1 MGGFVLVYAA
11 FTAFAWWVRMAT
23 APLWMDE
30 IFTYYQVDAKTF
42 PQLLDS
48 LHSGINQLPYL
59 YFLLMWLLGQWV
71 TLTDPVLRMPSAVF
85 AVATAAVLHR
95 WLSRRFGHA
104 VAFAAV
110 VGALYLSVESRR
122 YMAEAR
128 PYSLY
133 ALAAMLNLVSA
144 SRLVGDERGS
154 AGRWWWNAVAS
165 GLLPSIHYTGIVYS
179 GGLLGAA
186 LLSAPRDW
194 PHWRRVAASFTAGWL
209 IFGLIHFGQ
218 VSEIVAA
225 GGARWIPRPDAA
237 EAFNVLV
244 SQLKLPGIVAWMC
257 AAGLIL
263 RMFAAA
269 GASGGGTAPGSGP
282 ATAEDRFF
290 CWAAVAWLLFPSVLF
305 LMAAAGL
312 PNMAL
317 SRYFQPSHLAVATAS
332 ALVLHPFLNRGGFW
346 PPRASTSSARRS
358 RLVPLAVGGIV
369 AFFVMQWM
377 LADRALVASFSVS
390 GRDLVRTRYAP
401 FFHSVLPGVTN
412 DWDAF
417 FEYNYHSHGQL
428 NLTLLVNTQQ
438 DVAQW
443 KRFHHDLRV
452 MTPVDLSF
460 FNDFWFFPWPV
471 AYRFWVFPWPVA
483 DQLFDIGEWCA
494 SNQCTVVDRMPL
506 KYGFASHVVKQEPA
520 GPLSPR

>member
-1 MGGFVLVYAA
+1 VALVMGAFVLVYVAL
-11 FTAFAWWVRMAT
+11 TAFAGWVRMAT

-48 LHSGINQLPYL
+48 LHSGINQLPYA

-71 TLTDPVLRMPSAVF
+71 TLTDSVLRMPSAVF

-110 VGALYLSVESRR
+110 VGALYLSAESRW

-133 ALAAMLNLVSA
+133 VLAAALNLVAA
-144 SRLVGDERGS
+144 SRLVADERGS
-154 AGRWWWNAVAS
+154 VGPWWWNAVAS
-165 GLLPSIHYTGIVYS
+165 GLLPSIHYTGLAYS

-186 LLSAPRDW
+186 LFSAPRDW
-194 PHWRRVAASFTAGWL
+194 SHWWRVAASFAAGWL
-209 IFGLIHFGQ
+209 VFGMIHFGQ
-218 VSEIVAA
+218 MSEILAA
-225 GGARWIPRPDAA
+225 GGARWIPRPGAA
-237 EAFNVLV
+237 EAFHVLIA
-244 SQLKLPGIVAWMC
+244 QLKLPEIVVWLC
-257 AAGLIL
+257 AAGMVL

-269 GASGGGTAPGSGP
+269 GAPGPAPGSGP

-290 CWAAVAWLLFPSVLF
+290 CWAAVGWLLVPAVLV

-317 SRYFQPSHLAVATAS
+317 SRYFQPSHLAVAMAS
-332 ALVLHPFLNRGGFW
+332 ALVLNPFLNRGGFW
-346 PPRASTSSARRS
+346 PPRAPTSGARRS

-369 AFFVMQWM
+369 ALFVMQWM
-377 LADRALVASFSVS
+377 LADRALVARSSTS
-390 GRDLVRTRYAP
+390 GRDLVRSRYAP
-401 FFHSVLPGVTN
+401 FVHSVLPAVTN
-412 DWDAF
+412 DWQAF

-428 NLTLLVNTQQ
+428 NLTLLVNSEQ

-452 MTPVDLSF
+452 MTPMELSF
-460 FNDFWFFPWPV
+460 LNDFWFFPWPV
-471 AYRFWVFPWPVA
+471 AY
-483 DQLFDIGEWCA
+483 QLFDITEWCD
-494 SNQCTVVDRMPL
+494 SNHCRVADRMPFKNGL
-506 KYGFASHVVKQEPA
+506 GYHVVKQKPA
-520 GPLSPR
+520 APLSPR

>member
-1 MGGFVLVYAA
+1 MRTSPATRIRAALVMGGFVLVYAA
-11 FTAFAWWVRMAT
+11 FTALAWWVRMAT
-23 APLWMDE
+23 APLWLDE

-48 LHSGINQLPYL
+48 LHSGINQLPYA
-59 YFLLMWLLGQWV
+59 YFLLMWLLGKWV

-85 AVATAAVLHR
+85 ALATAAVLHR

-110 VGALYLSVESRR
+110 VGALYLSAESRW

-133 ALAAMLNLVSA
+133 VLAAVLNLVSA
-144 SRLVGDERGS
+144 SRVVGDERGS
-154 AGRWWWNAVAS
+154 AGWWWNAVAS
-165 GLLPSIHYTGIVYS
+165 GLLPSIHYTGLVYS
-179 GGLLGAA
+179 AGLLGAA

-194 PHWRRVAASFTAGWL
+194 SHWRRVATSFGAGWL

-225 GGARWIPRPDAA
+225 GGARWIPRPGVADV
-237 EAFNVLV
+237 FPVLI
-244 SQLKLPGIVAWMC
+244 SQLALPRIVVWLC
-257 AAGLIL
+257 AAGLVL

-269 GASGGGTAPGSGP
+269 GATAPASDP
-282 ATAEDRFF
+282 ATGEDRFF
-290 CWAAVAWLLFPSVLF
+290 CWAAAAWLLVPAVLF

-317 SRYFQPSHLAVATAS
+317 SRYFQPSHVATAMAS

-346 PPRASTSSARRS
+346 PPRASTSGARRS
-358 RLVPLAVGGIV
+358 HLTPLAVGGIV
-369 AFFVMQWM
+369 AFFVIQWM
-377 LADRALVASFSVS
+377 LADRALVASSSVS
-390 GRDLVRTRYAP
+390 GRNLVRTRYAP
-401 FFHSVLPGVTN
+401 FFHSVLPAVTN
-412 DWDAF
+412 DWEAF
-417 FEYNYHSHGQL
+417 FEYSYHSHGQL
-428 NLTLLVNTQQ
+428 NLSLLVNSEQ

-452 MTPVDLSF
+452 MTPMELSF
-460 FNDFWFFPWPV
+460 LEDVWFFPWPV
-471 AYRFWVFPWPVA
+471 EY
-483 DQLFDIGEWCA
+483 QLFDITAWCA
-494 SNQCTVVDRMPL
+494 SNHCIVVDRMPFKNGL
-506 KYGFASHVVKQEPA
+506 GYHVVKQAPA
-520 GPLSPR
+520 ALLPPP